1 MKEAAKPPQSSA
13 VVSDLKALFCP
24 FGTRRTKVFLY
35 GSAFAF
41 VAFSAYLAFCPPEKT
56 SPWFDS
62 LFSSANVSTAPYR
75 SQISSLVS
83 HIFPNSSP
91 PPSPDNMPADG
102 GGAPKG
108 GILWGNATTAAGGVA
123 GSNKTADGVG
133 VKNLTASESGLPR
146 SGVTEKNRTASG
158 SGLQGGGYSMKN
170 QTTKGG
176 NGISTSGQGKD
187 GVGPAKATT
196 LTTKNRTTSGIGPPK
211 SGDSPSKNQTT
222 AEDGSKKDAILAAK
236 NLTVTGAPPLR
247 NNETETGVGSLKNGH
262 LPVKNQRGKG
272 VAASKA
278 NPVPPNSKESAAN
291 APKNGAA
298 ANNQS
303 SSGLPSVTKSTGA
316 TPKKD
321 KEGAS
326 GLSDSLVKRNGY
338 SGGDGRKQKLRW
350 QPDGCNI
357 PRLNATDMLERL
369 RGKRVVF
376 VGDSLNRNMWES
388 LVCILRDSIK
398 DKRKVFEASGRH
410 EFRTEG
416 SYSFVFED
424 FNCSVEFFR
433 SPFLVQEWETPGS
446 DGNKKETLR
455 LDMIERS
462 SAKYKDSDVIV
473 FNTGHWWTHEKTSK
487 GKDYYQEGS
496 HIYSDLNVVNAF
508 RKALNTWANWVD
520 ANVNSKSSLVFFRG
534 YSVTHFSG
542 GRWNSGGQCDK
553 ETEPIENENYLS
565 SYPWKMTVL
574 ESVIKGMRTPVA
586 YLNITRMTDYR
597 KDAHPSIYR
606 KQNLTEEERRSPER
620 YQDCSHWCLPGVP
633 DSWNELLYAQLLI
646 NQHQLL

>member
-56 SPWFDS
+56 SPWFDT

-211 SGDSPSKNQTT
+211 SGDSPSKN
-222 AEDGSKKDAILAAK
+222 
-236 NLTVTGAPPLR
+236 LTVTGAPPLR

-272 VAASKA
+272 VAASKT

-303 SSGLPSVTKSTGA
+303 SSGLPS
-316 TPKKD
+316 
-321 KEGAS
+321 
-326 GLSDSLVKRNGY
+326 
-338 SGGDGRKQKLRW
+338 
-350 QPDGCNI
+350 
-357 PRLNATDMLERL
+357 
-369 RGKRVVF
+369 
-376 VGDSLNRNMWES
+376 
-388 LVCILRDSIK
+388 
-398 DKRKVFEASGRH
+398 
-410 EFRTEG
+410 
-416 SYSFVFED
+416 
-424 FNCSVEFFR
+424 
-433 SPFLVQEWETPGS
+433 EWETPGS

-473 FNTGHWWTHEKTSK
+473 FNTGHWWTHEKTAK

-508 RKALNTWANWVD
+508 RKALNTWAKWVD

-534 YSVTHFSG
+534 YSVTHFRYLIAS
-542 GRWNSGGQCDK
+542 CDK

-646 NQHQLL
+646 NRHQLP

>member
-1 MKEAAKPPQSSA
+1 MTPTHCHPLCSNGSCSLPLPISLPTSPRRCLTLERLKTTKKVRSSSIFLFSLALSFCGMKEAAKPPQSSA

-56 SPWFDS
+56 SPWFDT

-133 VKNLTASESGLPR
+133 VKNLSASESGLPR

-176 NGISTSGQGKD
+176 NGISTSDQGKD

-211 SGDSPSKNQTT
+211 SGDSPS
-222 AEDGSKKDAILAAK
+222 K

-303 SSGLPSVTKSTGA
+303 SSG
-316 TPKKD
+316 
-321 KEGAS
+321 
-326 GLSDSLVKRNGY
+326 
-338 SGGDGRKQKLRW
+338 
-350 QPDGCNI
+350 
-357 PRLNATDMLERL
+357 
-369 RGKRVVF
+369 
-376 VGDSLNRNMWES
+376 
-388 LVCILRDSIK
+388 
-398 DKRKVFEASGRH
+398 
-410 EFRTEG
+410 
-416 SYSFVFED
+416 
-424 FNCSVEFFR
+424 
-433 SPFLVQEWETPGS
+433 
-446 DGNKKETLR
+446 
-455 LDMIERS
+455 
-462 SAKYKDSDVIV
+462 
-473 FNTGHWWTHEKTSK
+473 
-487 GKDYYQEGS
+487 KDYYQEGS

-508 RKALNTWANWVD
+508 RKALNTWAKWVD

-534 YSVTHFSG
+534 YSVTHFRYLIAS
-542 GRWNSGGQCDK
+542 CDK

-646 NQHQLL
+646 NRHQLP